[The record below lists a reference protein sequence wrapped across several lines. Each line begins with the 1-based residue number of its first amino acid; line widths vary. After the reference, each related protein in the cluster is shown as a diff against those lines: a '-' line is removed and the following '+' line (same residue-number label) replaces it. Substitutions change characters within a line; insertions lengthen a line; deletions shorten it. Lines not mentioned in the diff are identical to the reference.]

1 LSIAEKGAYIKE
13 VKEMISGHLQEKQG
27 RYYMVLSLKNELG
40 KWKPKWL
47 ATGFTVKGNKKRAEA
62 MLRETIAKYEAS
74 EAQKTEN
81 AGSNIPFSEYM
92 LNWLYMVKSSVED
105 TTFTSYRRIV
115 KGSVVPY
122 FEGLGVTLAE
132 VEQQPKY
139 IQEYYSYLMTERE
152 NKATTVRR
160 HHANIRKAL
169 QYAVKTDLIV
179 SNPADKVEKPKQLPF
194 IAKYYDDESLNLL
207 FEKAQGSRLYLPV
220 LVAAFYGLRR
230 SEVLGLRWSAIDFR
244 KKTISICHTV
254 GEAEN
259 EDGKRYLVQKDR
271 TKNKSSF
278 RTLPL
283 IPQVE
288 EALLQKKVQDE
299 EYRRVCKRSYSKD
312 YLEYIFVDELGRL
325 LNPEYLSK
333 SFPEFLIK
341 QNLKRI
347 RFHDLRHSCAS
358 LLLKNGVSMKAIQEW
373 LGHSN
378 FSTTA
383 NLYAHL
389 DFDSKMESA
398 QVVGNVLLKAAP
410 PPKATVEV
418 KDSEKENGIAPAQSA

>member
-1 LSIAEKGAYIKE
+1 
-13 VKEMISGHLQEKQG
+13 MISGHLQEKKG
-27 RYYMVLSLKNELG
+27 RYYMVLSLRNENG
-40 KWKPKWL
+40 KWMPKWIS
-47 ATGFTVKGNKKRAEA
+47 TGLPVKNNKKNAES
-62 MLRETIAKYEAS
+62 MLRDTIREYEAIETKES
-74 EAQKTEN
+74 QSA
-81 AGSNIPFSEYM
+81 ADIPFSDFM
-92 LNWLYMVKSSVED
+92 VNWMSIIRNSIEE
-105 TTFTSYRRIV
+105 TTFSCYRTIIMD
-115 KGSVVPY
+115 GIVPY
-122 FEGLGVTLAE
+122 FKKTNVTLAE
-132 VEQQPKY
+132 IEKQPRH
-139 IQEYYSYLMTERE
+139 IQDYYTYLMVERG

-169 QYAVKTDLIV
+169 QYAVIV
-179 SNPADKVEKPKQLPF
+179 NMIDSNPADKVEKPKLLPYN
-194 IAKYYDDESLNLL
+194 ASYYDDESLNLL
-207 FEKAQGSRLYLPV
+207 FEKLEGSRLFLPV

-230 SEVLGLRWSAIDFR
+230 SEVMGLRWSAIDFK

-254 GEAEN
+254 AMVRDDE
-259 EDGKRYLVQKDR
+259 GKRYLVQKDR

-288 EALLQKKVQDE
+288 EALLIKKEQDE
-299 EYRRVCKRSYSKD
+299 MYRRVCKRSYSNE
-312 YLEYIFVDELGRL
+312 YLDYIFVDELGYL
-325 LNPEYLSK
+325 LKPDYLSN
-333 SFPEFLIK
+333 SFPKHLEK
-341 QNLKRI
+341 YGLKRI

-398 QVVGNVLLKAAP
+398 SVVGNVLMNKA
-410 PPKATVEV
+410 
-418 KDSEKENGIAPAQSA
+418 SAS